1 MSKKV
6 LILSGSPRK
15 GGNSDILCD
24 EFLRGAQD
32 AGHKAE
38 KIRIS
43 EKKVAPCSGC
53 YYCSTHGGAC
63 VHKDDMADILQKMI
77 DADVIV
83 LASPVYFYSISAQL
97 KAVIDRT
104 VARWLEV
111 KDKEF
116 YYITTMADEEKASA
130 DTTLACFRCP
140 VAARLAFSRSSFN
153 WPRLCAQYS
162 ASLTR
167 SFEPL
172 SRSIWYSPAP
182 SHNSMTSTRK
192 CRMVWAVLE
201 CFMPSSQSRG
211 FCI

>member
-38 KIRIS
+38 KIRVA

-116 YYITTMADEEKASA
+116 LLHHHHGRRGKSLCGHYAG
-130 DTTLACFRCP
+130 LLPGLC
-140 VAARLAFSRSSFN
+140 
-153 WPRLCAQYS
+153 RLCG
-162 ASLTR
+162 R
-167 SFEPL
+167 CRGKGRPC
-172 SRSIWYSPAP
+172 SRW
-182 SHNSMTSTRK
+182 
-192 CRMVWAVLE
+192 CL
-201 CFMPSSQSRG
+201 
-211 FCI
+211 